1 MTNKLLNAK
10 LFNNIREKLV
20 VRQEVQKAYYD
31 RTAHPLSEL
40 KPKENVR
47 ILNFKDKTWGPAQV
61 VSKDQNFPRSYIVK
75 DEAGKILRRNRKHI
89 RKSNTFFK
97 EQSDP
102 YGYFDDAFQSPNV
115 GNLGFGNL
123 KNYGIGRVVVRHK
136 KQFPEACYYIVRK
149 VVPLRETIGPGPD
162 ELVYGNVWA
171 EEVFR
176 GRRCRRRPRTGSSSP
191 GTPPTSTHNRK
202 WRSKCSPGRPPV
214 LSLLAAQKGAPPSMP
229 LVYDYPRDWY
239 RQKFELP
246 PHHDYKVAGEGE
258 EPNYRL
264 KVNIPEKFKA
274 DIKS

>member
-1 MTNKLLNAK
+1 MP
-10 LFNNIREKLV
+10 
-20 VRQEVQKAYYD
+20 
-31 RTAHPLSEL
+31 RTQ
-40 KPKENVR
+40 
-47 ILNFKDKTWGPAQV
+47 I
-61 VSKDQNFPRSYIVK
+61 I
-75 DEAGKILRRNRKHI
+75 GKI
-89 RKSNTFFK
+89 
-97 EQSDP
+97 
-102 YGYFDDAFQSPNV
+102 SPFT
-115 GNLGFGNL
+115 GSLLFEILGNL

-176 GRRCRRRPRTGSSSP
+176 GRRMQGLKLLQGETFLPDWKLIPRDEEATYLNAQEKVEIKVLP
-191 GTPPTSTHNRK
+191 RAAPL
-202 WRSKCSPGRPPV
+202 PPV

>member
-102 YGYFDDAFQSPNV
+102 YGYVDDAFQSPNV
-115 GNLGFGNL
+115 P
-123 KNYGIGRVVVRHK
+123 
-136 KQFPEACYYIVRK
+136 Q
-149 VVPLRETIGPGPD
+149 T
-162 ELVYGNVWA
+162 
-171 EEVFR
+171 
-176 GRRCRRRPRTGSSSP
+176 SSQNQ
-191 GTPPTSTHNRK
+191 GTHNTVQRTSN
-202 WRSKCSPGRPPV
+202 RIRRQPRY
-214 LSLLAAQKGAPPSMP
+214 LN
-229 LVYDYPRDWY
+229 DY
-239 RQKFELP
+239 
-246 PHHDYKVAGEGE
+246 VT
-258 EPNYRL
+258 
-264 KVNIPEKFKA
+264 
-274 DIKS
+274 